1 MERTIAKIFIKK
13 EFIFKEVLLGILAV
27 ALAVIL
33 AISIIN
39 NDSISRWVS
48 VLNLVIIAIIFTLLE
63 KEKSNRITELET
75 KIKKS
80 KK

>member
-39 NDSISRWVS
+39 NDSISKWVS

>member
-1 MERTIAKIFIKK
+1 MERIIAKIFIKK
-13 EFIFKEVLLGILAV
+13 KFIFKEVLLGILTV